1 MGSVV
6 FVCYNVPVTFVSVC
20 GTAFV
25 SVCGTAL
32 CRYFQLLG
40 CATPHHSLVLC
51 AAMETQLDD
60 MQDGCRAAGRI
71 V

>member
-6 FVCYNVPVTFVSVC
+6 FVCYNVPVT
-20 GTAFV
+20 FV